1 MLYFLV
7 VVIVLGGAGVWIP
20 VIQDCK
26 LGMSSLSNNMMTY
39 SCSLMA
45 PSAISLL
52 LSFLKYKHKVSLVL
66 IVFLA
71 ALLVFLLVG
80 YSFISANPLGL
91 AIMCVVL
98 SLLFG
103 FLLIMIILNLM
114 TKSLMRIL
122 KKCR

>member
-1 MLYFLV
+1 MQDSIFGEFYERIKHVAVFSFVLYFLV

-52 LSFLKYKHKVSLVL
+52 LSFLKYKHKVWCLLYSWQHYLS
-66 IVFLA
+66 FY
-71 ALLVFLLVG
+71 LLVTRL
-80 YSFISANPLGL
+80 YQQ
-91 AIMCVVL
+91 
-98 SLLFG
+98 
-103 FLLIMIILNLM
+103 ILWDW
-114 TKSLMRIL
+114 R
-122 KKCR
+122 